1 MTTFEKSKI
10 EDASIFCYHLNDGS
24 YIMAEEVDYD
34 LDQEVI
40 FVINPVKINLEEGKM
55 RLTQWCMT
63 EISQPVFLRDSSIVS
78 SHEASTMLRRN
89 YFQFGLYD
97 MMSLI
102 LPKEEINEILKLLSP
117 VVDST
122 NEEEELEDVDF
133 DFSKPYEVEEIK
145 KKKKKNP
152 WDRY

>member
-1 MTTFEKSKI
+1 
-10 EDASIFCYHLNDGS
+10 
-24 YIMAEEVDYD
+24 
-34 LDQEVI
+34 
-40 FVINPVKINLEEGKM
+40 
-55 RLTQWCMT
+55 
-63 EISQPVFLRDSSIVS
+63 
-78 SHEASTMLRRN
+78 
-89 YFQFGLYD
+89 

-102 LPKEEINEILKLLSP
+102 LPKEEINEIFKLLSP

-122 NEEEELEDVDF
+122 DEEEELEDVDF